1 MLGQWQAGVQR
12 AQALFIPLFP
22 AGFLVAVSSTSF
34 GEEMFDGGGPEGG
47 VYGEWTEWM
56 KEIPKLVR
64 PSRMAAGKK
73 YWPSQ
78 CRGRL

>member
-34 GEEMFDGGGPEGG
+34 GEEMFDGGGPEGAPRRRLRG
-47 VYGEWTEWM
+47 VDGVDEGDSE
-56 KEIPKLVR
+56 V
-64 PSRMAAGKK
+64 GKAFADG
-73 YWPSQ
+73 
-78 CRGRL
+78 CR